1 MLFSEF
7 MEGTGCK
14 NNDHNRDV
22 YKALESI
29 YMDRD
34 DITKETI
41 YKAGKLLVDNSPSE
55 EEIRTRNQ
63 IIDQYNELVEDA
75 KNWEDQAT
83 SAKYYAM
90 LYRESDF
97 DYSRIQAEDA
107 KRYKGYARQAREDAR
122 RYKQMFPEVFGR

>member
-22 YKALESI
+22 YKALEAV

-41 YKAGKLLVDNSPSE
+41 YKAGKLLIDNRPSE
-55 EEIRTRNQ
+55 EEIRARKQ
-63 IIDQYNELVEDA
+63 IEETYKGLLEDA
-75 KNWEDQAT
+75 KDWEDRAT

-90 LYRESDF
+90 LYRESDAE
-97 DYSRIQAEDA
+97 YSRSQAEDA
-107 KRYKGYARQAREDAR
+107 KRYRGYARQAGAEAR
-122 RYKQMFPEVFGR
+122 QYKKMFPEVLGR